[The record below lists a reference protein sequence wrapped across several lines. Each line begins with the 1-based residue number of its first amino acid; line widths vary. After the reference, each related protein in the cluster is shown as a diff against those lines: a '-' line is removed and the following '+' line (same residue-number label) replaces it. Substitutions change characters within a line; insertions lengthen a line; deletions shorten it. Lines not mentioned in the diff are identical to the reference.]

1 MTAFKHI
8 LNIHVD
14 SKSHSGIVKMR
25 GLMEHGETFRDTLS
39 PIVQQS

>member
-8 LNIHVD
+8 LQVD
-14 SKSHSGIVKMR
+14 SKNTSGIVKMR
-25 GLMEHGETFRDTLS
+25 GLKEHGETFRDTLS